1 MHARQPFDDVGTRE
15 KNETKPRERVRAREK
30 EEDIR
35 DQIKTKR
42 TSTLNLLGS
51 TLNSCTRMLNP
62 IKVAIEQCSTVGVK
76 YTVAR
81 DFSSSTTIFSGDT
94 TANCSSEYGCSGSLM
109 SLMCAKISR
118 ASIGSLFEEEEEEP
132 PAAAARSRSAR
143 FRREMEDEAL
153 FFVVDLTRGLALSN
167 EDIISQEAFQTLG
180 KMRHTSRGKML
191 SSSKTHNAMSAF
203 VAVASSRKQQRSAAA
218 AAAAAAPARKK
229 SDGKR
234 SATDFSARAK
244 SGRKASCSGG
254 SSSDSS
260 GIEDDGCD
268 ATSRREHLARM
279 VFLSASASS
288 SSMLAFGKREAFAA
302 SSSSS
307 SSEEEEE
314 VKKDGKADDFSSE
327 LTEYEDASNNFHL
340 SYPKRWSLEKKAGAT
355 ALFKN
360 PDVKY
365 ASIGVTVTPVRIDS
379 LKEFGSLEDI
389 GQKLVQAESQKQTT
403 VPGGTF
409 MERQSE
415 RESVDTKTTFYE
427 YEYRLIT
434 THGNKRVYNYVGVRD
449 RTLFIV
455 NAQAYEIEDGGEG
468 EADLRT
474 RALYREVGRSFD
486 VLK

>member
-1 MHARQPFDDVGTRE
+1 M
-15 KNETKPRERVRAREK
+15 
-30 EEDIR
+30 
-35 DQIKTKR
+35 
-42 TSTLNLLGS
+42 
-51 TLNSCTRMLNP
+51 
-62 IKVAIEQCSTVGVK
+62 
-76 YTVAR
+76 
-81 DFSSSTTIFSGDT
+81 
-94 TANCSSEYGCSGSLM
+94 
-109 SLMCAKISR
+109 
-118 ASIGSLFEEEEEEP
+118 
-132 PAAAARSRSAR
+132 PA
-143 FRREMEDEAL
+143 FGKH
-153 FFVVDLTRGLALSN
+153 F
-167 EDIISQEAFQTLG
+167 EAF
-180 KMRHTSRGKML
+180 
-191 SSSKTHNAMSAF
+191 A
-203 VAVASSRKQQRSAAA
+203 
-218 AAAAAAPARKK
+218 
-229 SDGKR
+229 D
-234 SATDFSARAK
+234 
-244 SGRKASCSGG
+244 
-254 SSSDSS
+254 
-260 GIEDDGCD
+260 
-268 ATSRREHLARM
+268 
-279 VFLSASASS
+279 ASS
-288 SSMLAFGKREAFAA
+288 SSF
-302 SSSSS
+302 S
-307 SSEEEEE
+307 EEE
-314 VKKDGKADDFSSE
+314 VKRDGKAVDFSSE